1 MEDTLLEGMINDS
14 FDRHYKLIQSFRN
27 QYLIMIRTILKNKRL
42 NNLTLEE
49 ILAYHDIEKKI
60 LDLRR
65 EISVLNNSK
74 YVNLGN
80 SPDHSDV
87 KMIKTLKAF
96 LPFMILYYNNMNSNM
111 NDNMNSN
118 MNSNTNDN
126 TTNTN
131 DDSDLL
137 SKIIAPELD

>member
-1 MEDTLLEGMINDS
+1 MEDTLLEGIINDS

-74 YVNLGN
+74 YVNLGTT
-80 SPDHSDV
+80 PDHSDV

-96 LPFMILYYNNMNSNM
+96 LPFMIAYYNSINVNN
-111 NDNMNSN
+111 NNTHN
-118 MNSNTNDN
+118 NTNN
-126 TTNTN
+126 IQS
-131 DDSDLL
+131 DDELL
-137 SKIIAPELD
+137 SKLVPPELD

>member
-1 MEDTLLEGMINDS
+1 MDDTLLEGMINDS

-74 YVNLGN
+74 YINLGTT
-80 SPDHSDV
+80 PDHSDV

-96 LPFMILYYNNMNSNM
+96 LPFMIAYYNTIPSN
-111 NDNMNSN
+111 NNN
-118 MNSNTNDN
+118 NTNNN
-126 TTNTN
+126 TINN
-131 DDSDLL
+131 IQSDDELL
-137 SKIIAPELD
+137 SKIVAPELD

>member
-74 YVNLGN
+74 YVNLGTA
-80 SPDHSDV
+80 PDHADV

-96 LPFMILYYNNMNSNM
+96 LPFMIAYYNTIPSN
-111 NDNMNSN
+111 NNN
-118 MNSNTNDN
+118 NTNN
-126 TTNTN
+126 NTN
-131 DDSDLL
+131 NQSDDELL
-137 SKIIAPELD
+137 SKIVPPELD